1 MKKMYQWK
9 NAALCGLALAVGG
22 GAWVMENVVHADSQY
37 TVFDEMAFPLEMAN
51 HPARGQRLEQPYT
64 VLSQAELEILNHKAM
79 QMEAMM
85 DAILPMATLVWPHA
99 VRDAQGRVGL
109 FMAPTVAFSDLARG
123 PNDEHLVG
131 WVVCAVIAAGKYAEV
146 SEVRIDH
153 ICFTDPTGM
162 RGDLWCY
169 DVEMAMIRQLHRRLA
184 TGQMGPEEA
193 YQLIAEHW
201 QKITRD
207 S

>member
-1 MKKMYQWK
+1 MKKIKQWK
-9 NAALCGLALAVGG
+9 NAVLCGLALAVGG
-22 GAWVMENVVHADSQY
+22 GAWVMEVVVHADSPHAIFAEIGFPIEMGEERAGDQP
-37 TVFDEMAFPLEMAN
+37 FD
-51 HPARGQRLEQPYT
+51 QPYI
-64 VLSQAELEILNHKAM
+64 VLTQPELEVLNRTAM

-99 VRDAQGRVGL
+99 VRDGQGRVGL
-109 FMAPTVAFSDLARG
+109 FMAPTVAFDDLARG
-123 PNDEHLVG
+123 LNDDHLVG

-153 ICFTDPTGM
+153 LCFTDPTGM

-169 DVEMAMIRQLHRRLA
+169 DVDMAMVRQLHRRLA

-193 YQLIAEHW
+193 YQVITEHW
-201 QKITRD
+201 EKITR
-207 S
+207 